1 MRWLT
6 TCQNILTDFL
16 QIMENNNFTVYQ
28 FENYDVEGLKLE
40 INFSNT
46 DFIEIKTHEEINFP
60 IENMEESFEPLLF
73 GIDMNITCLLYT
85 SDAADD

>member
-1 MRWLT
+1 
-6 TCQNILTDFL
+6 
-16 QIMENNNFTVYQ
+16 MENNNFTVYQ

-46 DFIEIKTHEEINFP
+46 DFIEIKTHEEINSP

-73 GIDMNITCLLYT
+73 GIDMNLSLIHISEPTRPY
-85 SDAADD
+85 

>member
-1 MRWLT
+1 
-6 TCQNILTDFL
+6 
-16 QIMENNNFTVYQ
+16 MENNNFTVYQ

-85 SDAADD
+85 SPSPRDLCTSRMPSSA

>member
-1 MRWLT
+1 
-6 TCQNILTDFL
+6 
-16 QIMENNNFTVYQ
+16 MENNNFTVYQ

-46 DFIEIKTHEEINFP
+46 DFIEIKTHEEINVP

-85 SDAADD
+85 SPSPRDVNRSRMPSSA